1 MCGIAG
7 ICRAADAPLDVTATA
22 RLLVAGLA
30 ERGQD
35 ATGYAYHAPDGQVAV
50 VKDSIP
56 LTRVHPPARAAAAG
70 RPDGGAARPRLH
82 EGPAG
87 AERQQPPDPLR
98 PGRRGAQ
105 RAHRQR
111 RRAVRAVAA
120 RNRSTPDI
128 TVDSEAI
135 MMLVDELGDAGRA
148 LELVRGSAAV
158 AVLRDGQPDRVTI
171 AKRAS
176 RTLFLGRA
184 DGIALFASTR
194 EPLELARDATGHP
207 LRIEE
212 VHDGTRARA
221 AGRRGRPPQ
230 PLPRRPA
237 LRRPAPR
244 ALPEPAREARARPAR
259 AGRVPLGRGG
269 LGRAPR
275 RGRSRWRC
283 RRRASCC
290 ARRS

>member
-35 ATGYAYHAPDGQVAV
+35 ATGYAYHAPDGHVAV

-56 LTRVHPPARAAAAG
+56 LSAFIRRLELPHQGVQATVLHVRDFTKG
-70 RPDGGAARPRLH
+70 RPGLNDNNHPIRFGQVVGVHNGHISNDDELF
-82 EGPAG
+82 E
-87 AERQQPPDPLR
+87 
-98 PGRRGAQ
+98 RRGKE
-105 RAHRQR
+105 
-111 RRAVRAVAA
+111 
-120 RNRSTPDI
+120 RSTPYI
-128 TVDSEAI
+128 SVDSEAI

-148 LELVRGSAAV
+148 LELVQGSAAI
-158 AVLRDGQPDRVTI
+158 AVLRDDQPDRVTL

-212 VHDGTRARA
+212 VHDGTVLELQAGEVVHRSRFHVDRRFV
-221 AGRRGRPPQ
+221 GRRFVTYPN
-230 PLPRRPA
+230 
-237 LRRPAPR
+237 
-244 ALPEPAREARARPAR
+244 LPEKPELV
-259 AGRVPLGRGG
+259 RVALAAF
-269 LGRAPR
+269 L
-275 RGRSRWRC
+275 
-283 RRRASCC
+283 
-290 ARRS
+290 